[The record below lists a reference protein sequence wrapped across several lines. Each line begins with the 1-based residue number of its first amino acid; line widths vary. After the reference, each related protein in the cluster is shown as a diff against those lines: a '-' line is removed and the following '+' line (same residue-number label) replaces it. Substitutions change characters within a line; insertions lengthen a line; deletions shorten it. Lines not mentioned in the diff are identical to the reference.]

1 MRNVQRR
8 VHSGLGCQCVGID
21 FDTTD
26 IRAIFSEPVILT
38 GTGRTMGTELGGAT
52 RRGAIGV
59 PALTGVSFSL
69 KAVSGWSAMG
79 TMDTKVTMVIR
90 ETTSAHR
97 LRFTTGTPQA
107 KRTILQLRLT
117 CQALIQ
123 PMLIQPTNP
132 PNPPRGGTQWHT

>member
-8 VHSGLGCQCVGID
+8 LHSGLGRQCVGID

-26 IRAIFSEPVILT
+26 IRAIFSLPVTLT
-38 GTGRTMGTELGGAT
+38 GRGRTMDSELGGAT
-52 RRGAIGV
+52 RSGAIGV

-79 TMDTKVTMVIR
+79 TIDIKVTMVIR
-90 ETTSAHR
+90 ESTSVHR

-107 KRTILQLRLT
+107 KKPY
-117 CQALIQ
+117 CSC
-123 PMLIQPTNP
+123 
-132 PNPPRGGTQWHT
+132 G